1 MFFVFLILI
10 CISWIIKYLGF
21 IPCACTI
28 YTIQRF
34 IINAERIGIKGDEH
48 MAVVL
53 NKRAFEHA
61 KRLVEKGRY
70 VFDEKDIWSEHQPS
84 AQKENKY
91 IEENGFEE
99 FGKWYLGVDTDEK
112 EDTKG
117 RYKFPYSDFTKV
129 HRCGV
134 LAAENRAGQYKYND
148 IEQAAAHL
156 HGMIDAARKDV

>member
-1 MFFVFLILI
+1 MEVI
-10 CISWIIKYLGF
+10 
-21 IPCACTI
+21 
-28 YTIQRF
+28 
-34 IINAERIGIKGDEH
+34 
-48 MAVVL
+48 L

-84 AQKENKY
+84 AQEENEH

-99 FGKWYLGVDTDEK
+99 FGKWYLGVDTDEN

-117 RYKFPYSDFTKV
+117 RYKFPYSDFAKV

-134 LAAENRAGQYKYND
+134 LAAENRA
-148 IEQAAAHL
+148 
-156 HGMIDAARKDV
+156 